1 MSEALTNDE
10 GSATNGGS
18 GAGSSATNTGPSLK
32 GDGLDAAEALKIE
45 TIGPFPDYGGCE
57 LRLVNM
63 TATAYMGCTIDLRKV
78 VTRARNAEYNPK
90 RFSACVSPTQYI
102 LLERVFLRELLEYR
116 YLALLV

>member
-1 MSEALTNDE
+1 MSEALTNE
-10 GSATNGGS
+10 GGNATNGGSDIVS

-32 GDGLDAAEALKIE
+32 GGGLDAAEALKIE
-45 TIGPFPDYGGCE
+45 AIGPFPDYGGCK

-90 RFSACVSPTQYI
+90 RFSACVSPTQYT
-102 LLERVFLRELLEYR
+102 LLEMNLLEYR
-116 YLALLV
+116 YLARLV